1 MNLWQSLEGQLDLE
15 LLTADPAQA
24 LDAFSSIPLRNI
36 TTDGKLLL
44 CFQIRRRDRRR
55 AAALAEKRGE
65 RLRVLRHRGLF
76 WKFLKLKAH
85 PVLVFGMALLV
96 GLTLWLPTRVFFF
109 RVEGNS
115 TVPTGEILAAAEES
129 GLFFGVSRRS
139 IRSEKIKNNLL
150 SLLPQLK
157 WAGVNTKGCVA
168 LIRVAEKQPQPLRE
182 SEASAV
188 SSIVAARDGVLHSL
202 TVTRGTALCA
212 PGQSVSKGQILISG
226 YTDCGL
232 CVLSQAAQGEAVAFT
247 KRSLQA
253 LLPEKRL
260 QKGDTEK
267 IIRRWYLIFGKKRI
281 KLWFGSGILD
291 GECGRMYQE
300 YPLTLPGGF
309 VLPLGLTKEDSPQ
322 VLLTPESL
330 PQEEA
335 AAELKD
341 FARDYLPTAMVAGTL
356 RTAAETVFLS
366 EDTYTLRGQYSC
378 LESIGR
384 SRQEQIGETNE

>member
-1 MNLWQSLEGQLDLE
+1 MNLWQSLEGQVELE
-15 LLTADPAQA
+15 LLTADPTQA
-24 LDAFSSIPLRNI
+24 LDAFSSIPMMNI
-36 TTDGKLLL
+36 TTDGGLLL
-44 CFQIRRRDRRR
+44 CFQVRRQDYGK
-55 AAALAEKRGE
+55 AAALARKRGE
-65 RLRVLRHRGLF
+65 RLRLLRRKGLY
-76 WKFLKLKAH
+76 WQFLKLKAH
-85 PVLVFGMALLV
+85 PVLVLGMAFLV
-96 GLTLWLPTRVFFF
+96 GLMLWIPTRVFFF

-115 TVPTGEILAAAEES
+115 TVPAGQILEAAEES
-129 GLFFGVSRRS
+129 GLFFGVSRRG
-139 IRSEKIKNNLL
+139 IRSEKIKNDLL
-150 SLLPQLK
+150 SLLPELK

-168 LIRVAEKQPQPLRE
+168 VIRVAEKQAQPIQE
-182 SEASAV
+182 PEAVGV
-188 SSIVAARDGVLHSL
+188 SSIVAVRDGVLHSL

-212 PGQSVSKGQILISG
+212 PGQSVAKGQILISG

-253 LLPEKRL
+253 LIPENRL
-260 QKGDTEK
+260 QKGNTEK

-309 VLPLGLTKEDSPQ
+309 VLPIGLTAEDITQ
-322 VLLTPESL
+322 VYLTPEVL

-335 AAELKD
+335 TKELKD
-341 FARDYLPTAMVAGTL
+341 FAERYLPTAMVAGTV

-366 EDTYTLRGQYSC
+366 DDTYTLRGLYSC
-378 LESIGR
+378 MESIGR
-384 SRQEQIGETNE
+384 SRREQIGEANE

>member
-44 CFQIRRRDRRR
+44 CFQIRRQDHRR

-65 RLRVLRHRGLF
+65 RLRVLRRRGLF

-85 PVLVFGMALLV
+85 PVLVLGMALLV
-96 GLTLWLPTRVFFF
+96 SLTLWLPTRVLFF

-115 TVPTGEILAAAEES
+115 TVPAGEILAAAEES

-150 SLLPQLK
+150 SMLPQLK

-168 LIRVAEKQPQPLRE
+168 LIRVAEKQPQPFRE

-188 SSIVAARDGVLHSL
+188 SSIVAVRDGVLHSL

-212 PGQSVSKGQILISG
+212 PGQSVTKGQILISG

-253 LLPEKRL
+253 SLPEKRL

-300 YPLTLPGGF
+300 YPLTLPLI
-309 VLPLGLTKEDSPQ
+309 LPRR
-322 VLLTPESL
+322 
-330 PQEEA
+330 
-335 AAELKD
+335 KD
-341 FARDYLPTAMVAGTL
+341 
-356 RTAAETVFLS
+356 
-366 EDTYTLRGQYSC
+366 
-378 LESIGR
+378 
-384 SRQEQIGETNE
+384 

>member
-1 MNLWQSLEGQLDLE
+1 M
-15 LLTADPAQA
+15 
-24 LDAFSSIPLRNI
+24 
-36 TTDGKLLL
+36 
-44 CFQIRRRDRRR
+44 
-55 AAALAEKRGE
+55 
-65 RLRVLRHRGLF
+65 
-76 WKFLKLKAH
+76 
-85 PVLVFGMALLV
+85 
-96 GLTLWLPTRVFFF
+96 
-109 RVEGNS
+109 EGNS
-115 TVPTGEILAAAEES
+115 TVPAGQILEAAEES
-129 GLFFGVSRRS
+129 GLFFGVSRRG
-139 IRSEKIKNNLL
+139 IRSEKIKNDLL
-150 SLLPQLK
+150 SLLPELK

-168 LIRVAEKQPQPLRE
+168 VIRVAEKQAQPIQE
-182 SEASAV
+182 PEAAGI
-188 SSIVAARDGVLHSL
+188 SSIVAVRDGVLHSL

-253 LLPEKRL
+253 FLPENRL
-260 QKGDTEK
+260 QKGDTAK

-291 GECGRMYQE
+291 SECGRMYQE

-309 VLPLGLTKEDSPQ
+309 VLPIGLTAEDITQ
-322 VLLTPESL
+322 VYLTPEVL

-335 AAELKD
+335 TKELKD
-341 FARDYLPTAMVAGTL
+341 FAERYLPTAMVAGTV

-366 EDTYTLRGQYSC
+366 DDTYTLRGLYSC

-384 SRQEQIGETNE
+384 SRQEQIGEANE